1 MLGKTI
7 VRLLAAMTLLTP
19 VVVLVGTIGTV
30 AGTPGI
36 SWT

>member
-19 VVVLVGTIGTV
+19 VVVLVGTV